1 MQIVST
7 HRSPIPQDMAKFP
20 QRVTHSKRLSS
31 FPVKKPLTQDRI
43 QFGKLANVTGPIPPN
58 SLIILVPGMYSPA
71 YSMQGLANYFKARG
85 HQTHILES
93 PYNIKGGS
101 TLESTDWLTQGID
114 RIRLEEAS
122 TRYINRL
129 DQLENIPQA
138 ERIDFLC
145 NLLGLEKTEA
155 GKATAKAALGLMFT
169 PESNYHDESEFTRLT
184 IRLRKIRQ
192 DMGGTLPAET
202 ARKQIYSLSAIARNQ
217 LRRELRPIFSSMP
230 GSLSEQQNALDK
242 TLYHVMDQIAPRVVL
257 VGHSMGGFV
266 SMLTLFEQMNDIA
279 MVVGLSAP
287 GENGTEPI
295 PPGLGIFHSLPLRL
309 QQEGRSLVE
318 KFAPALAHMVQGSIE
333 TDKLKA
339 NHQPFN
345 TTLFAVGLPDNFD
358 GLVGE
363 KNFKLNDQLPGRINV
378 VVTPRQANITDMV
391 SGNLSQLNRLL
402 RLNPL
407 YAWTEDKIH
416 NTSQVIKS
424 IAYHCGILQHHEK
437 YWKQDGDILR
447 GVLEAPK
454 NAIGQYDYQQGI
466 PDNLEALKQIRR
478 IIAPFNYEAER
489 LHFLNL
495 IEDQLIDAQSDSKI
509 RQKQLQEKYMPLKPD
524 LEIISHEKQPLQ
536 YSAAQK
542 AKQLLNLL
550 EMQPLATHLD

>member
-1 MQIVST
+1 MQSVST
-7 HRSPIPQDMAKFP
+7 HSSPMPQDRVKLR
-20 QRVTHSKRLSS
+20 QRAAHFKMLAPLPLKR
-31 FPVKKPLTQDRI
+31 PLTQDRI
-43 QFGKLANVTGPIPPN
+43 QFGKIANVTGPIPPN
-58 SLIILVPGMYSPA
+58 SLIILVPGMYSPG

-85 HQTHILES
+85 HQIHILES

-101 TLESTDWLTQGID
+101 TLESTDWLTHGID

-122 TRYINRL
+122 TRYLNRL
-129 DQLENIPQA
+129 EQLEKVPRE

-169 PESNYHDESEFTRLT
+169 PESNYQDESEFTHIIL
-184 IRLRKIRQ
+184 RLRKIRQ

-217 LRRELRPIFSSMP
+217 LRRDLRPIFSSMP
-230 GSLSEQQNALDK
+230 GSLSEQQTMLDK

-295 PPGLGIFHSLPLRL
+295 PPGLGIFKVLPPTL
-309 QQEGRSLVE
+309 QQKGRRLVE

-378 VVTPRQANITDMV
+378 VVTPRQANITEMV
-391 SGNLSQLNRLL
+391 SGYLSQLNRLL

-416 NTSQVIKS
+416 NTSQVIQG
-424 IAYHCGILQHHEK
+424 IAYHCGILQHHEN

-454 NAIGQYDYQQGI
+454 NVTGQYDYQHGI

-478 IIAPFNYEAER
+478 AIAPFNYEAER

-495 IEDQLIDAQSDSKI
+495 IEDQLIDAQSDSPT
-509 RQKQLQEKYMPLKPD
+509 RQNQLQEKYKPLKAD
-524 LEIISHEKQPLQ
+524 LEIISQEKQPLQ
-536 YSAAQK
+536 NSVAQK
-542 AKQLLNLL
+542 AKQILNLL
-550 EMQPLATHLD
+550 ESLKPTNLT

>member
-1 MQIVST
+1 MQSVST
-7 HRSPIPQDMAKFP
+7 HRSPIPQDRIKLP
-20 QRVTHSKRLSS
+20 QRAAQFKTLA
-31 FPVKKPLTQDRI
+31 PLPLKKPLNRDRI
-43 QFGKLANVTGPIPPN
+43 QFGKIPNVTGPIPPN
-58 SLIILVPGMYSPA
+58 SLIILVPGMYSPG

-85 HQTHILES
+85 HQIHILES

-101 TLESTDWLTQGID
+101 TLESTDWLTHGID

-122 TRYINRL
+122 TRYLNRL
-129 DQLENIPQA
+129 EQLEKVSQE

-145 NLLGLEKTEA
+145 NSLGLEKTEA

-169 PESNYHDESEFTRLT
+169 PESNYQDESEFTRIIL
-184 IRLRKIRQ
+184 RLRKIRQ

-217 LRRELRPIFSSMP
+217 LRRDLRPIFSSMP
-230 GSLSEQQNALDK
+230 GSLSEQQTALDK

-295 PPGLGIFHSLPLRL
+295 PPGLGIFKVLPPSL
-309 QQEGRSLVE
+309 QQKGRRLVE
-318 KFAPALAHMVQGSIE
+318 KFAPALAHMVEGSIE

-378 VVTPRQANITDMV
+378 VVTPRQANITEMV
-391 SGNLSQLNRLL
+391 SGHLSQFNKLL

-416 NTSQVIKS
+416 NTSQVIKG
-424 IAYHCGILQHHEK
+424 IAYHCGILQHHEN
-437 YWKQDGDILR
+437 YWKQDGEILR

-454 NAIGQYDYQQGI
+454 NVNGQYDYQNGV
-466 PDNLEALKQIRR
+466 PDHLEALKQIRR
-478 IIAPFNYEAER
+478 AIAPFNYEAER

-495 IEDQLIDAQSDSKI
+495 IEDQLIDAQSESTAKPN
-509 RQKQLQEKYMPLKPD
+509 QLKEKLKPLKAD
-524 LEIISHEKQPLQ
+524 LEIISQEKQPLQ
-536 YSAAQK
+536 NSVAQK
-542 AKQLLNLL
+542 AKQILNLL
-550 EMQPLATHLD
+550 EV